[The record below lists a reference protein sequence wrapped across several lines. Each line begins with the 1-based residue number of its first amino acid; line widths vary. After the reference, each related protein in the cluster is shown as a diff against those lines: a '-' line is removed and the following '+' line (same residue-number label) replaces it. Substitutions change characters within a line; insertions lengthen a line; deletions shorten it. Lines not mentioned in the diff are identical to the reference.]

1 MIFNGF
7 YNFQNEIDAW
17 ETTVRGMFNHKNL
30 TVTHKSHGLF
40 ISFSEKSPEL
50 IKLLFLNELHGSRG
64 TETMNLKAIWTKY
77 TTWY

>member
-1 MIFNGF
+1 MKLMHGK
-7 YNFQNEIDAW
+7 QLCGECL
-17 ETTVRGMFNHKNL
+17 TKNNP

-77 TTWY
+77 TT

>member
-1 MIFNGF
+1 
-7 YNFQNEIDAW
+7 
-17 ETTVRGMFNHKNL
+17 MFNHKNL

-40 ISFSEKSPEL
+40 ISFPEKSPEL

-77 TTWY
+77 TT